1 MAANAVRASTPT
13 PGWLLAVAQRFAQR
27 VPKLVNPVRSGRAR
41 LSVIFFNAL
50 KLKSFVVADAKW
62 SEEVKQG

>member
-1 MAANAVRASTPT
+1 
-13 PGWLLAVAQRFAQR
+13 LLAVAQRFAQR